1 MPFIADFRKASDQT
15 TLPMV
20 YDDTLINNNIFMK
33 FQGRI
38 KKLLLTRQGV
48 SQRTGNE
55 WMALPFIFEY
65 FENPNDRYADEVL
78 LETFDTN
85 IIQHL
90 KEGMEVIIGFGHRVR
105 EFTPTTGDRA
115 GQTQYI
121 NDLRI
126 YSMQSVQKAQAQQ
139 DGTNGTTATSPAP
152 QPAEGEQAD
161 DLPF

>member
-1 MPFIADFRKASDQT
+1 
-15 TLPMV
+15 
-20 YDDTLINNNIFMK
+20 MK

-38 KKLLLTRQGV
+38 KKLLPTRQGV

-55 WMALPFIFEY
+55 WKAQPFIFEY

-85 IIQHL
+85 IIPHL
-90 KEGMEVIIGFGHRVR
+90 KENMEVIVGFGHRVR
-105 EFTPTTGDRA
+105 EFTQTTGERA

-121 NDLRI
+121 NDMRI
-126 YSMQSVQKAQAQQ
+126 YSLQSVAKAQAQAHQ
-139 DGTNGTTATSPAP
+139 DGTNGTTDTSPAP
-152 QPAEGEQAD
+152 QPAGGQEDD

>member
-1 MPFIADFRKASDQT
+1 
-15 TLPMV
+15 
-20 YDDTLINNNIFMK
+20 MK

-38 KKLLLTRQGV
+38 KKLLPIRQGV

-55 WMALPFIFEY
+55 WKAQPFIFEY

-85 IIQHL
+85 IITHL
-90 KEGMEVIIGFGHRVR
+90 KENMEVIVGFGHRVR
-105 EFTPTTGDRA
+105 EFTPTTGERS
-115 GQTQYI
+115 GQLQYI

-126 YSMQSVQKAQAQQ
+126 YSMQSVAKAQAQAHQ
-139 DGTNGTTATSPAP
+139 DGTDTTAATSPAP
-152 QPAEGEQAD
+152 QPTGGQEDD

>member
-1 MPFIADFRKASDQT
+1 
-15 TLPMV
+15 
-20 YDDTLINNNIFMK
+20 MK

-38 KKLLLTRQGV
+38 KKLLTPRQGV

-55 WMALPFIFEY
+55 WKAQPFIFEY

-85 IIQHL
+85 IIPHL
-90 KEGMEVIIGFGHRVR
+90 KENMEVIIGFGHKVR

-126 YSMQSVQKAQAQQ
+126 YSMQSVQKAQAHR
-139 DGTNGTTATSPAP
+139 DETNSTTATSPA
-152 QPAEGEQAD
+152 QQTTEGEKDND

>member
-1 MPFIADFRKASDQT
+1 
-15 TLPMV
+15 
-20 YDDTLINNNIFMK
+20 MK

-38 KKLLLTRQGV
+38 KKLLPSKQGV

-55 WMALPFIFEY
+55 WKAQPFIFEY
-65 FENPNDRYADEVL
+65 FENPNDRYADEVV

-85 IIQHL
+85 IIPHL
-90 KEGMEVIIGFGHRVR
+90 KENMEVIIGFGHRVR

-115 GQTQYI
+115 GQPQYI

-126 YSMQSVQKAQAQQ
+126 YSLQSVAKAQAQQ
-139 DGTNGTTATSPAP
+139 GGTNSTSATAPAP
-152 QPAEGEQAD
+152 QPTAGEQDDD

>member
-1 MPFIADFRKASDQT
+1 
-15 TLPMV
+15 
-20 YDDTLINNNIFMK
+20 MK

-38 KKLLLTRQGV
+38 KKLLPTRQGV
-48 SQRTGNE
+48 SMRTGNE
-55 WMALPFIFEY
+55 WKAQPFIFEY

-78 LETFDTN
+78 LETFDAN
-85 IIQHL
+85 IIPHL
-90 KEGMEVIIGFGHRVR
+90 KENMEVIIGFGHRVR

-126 YSMQSVQKAQAQQ
+126 YSMQSVAKAQAHQEEA
-139 DGTNGTTATSPAP
+139 NGTTATSPAP
-152 QPAEGEQAD
+152 QLAGGQDED

>member
-1 MPFIADFRKASDQT
+1 
-15 TLPMV
+15 
-20 YDDTLINNNIFMK
+20 MK

-38 KKLLLTRQGV
+38 KKLLTPRHGV

-55 WMALPFIFEY
+55 WKAQPFIFEY

-85 IIQHL
+85 IIPHL
-90 KEGMEVIIGFGHRVR
+90 KENMEVIIGFGHRVR
-105 EFTPTTGDRA
+105 EFTPTTGERA
-115 GQTQYI
+115 GQLQYI

-126 YSMQSVQKAQAQQ
+126 YSLQSVAKAQAQAHQ
-139 DGTNGTTATSPAP
+139 DGTNTTTATSPAP
-152 QPAEGEQAD
+152 QTAGGQEDD